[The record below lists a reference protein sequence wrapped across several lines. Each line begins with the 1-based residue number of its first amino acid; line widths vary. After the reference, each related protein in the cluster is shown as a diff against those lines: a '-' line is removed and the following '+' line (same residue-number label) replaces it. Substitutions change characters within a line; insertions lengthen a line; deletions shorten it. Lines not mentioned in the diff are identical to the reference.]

1 MPTVNDFIS
10 AIATGNLAS
19 ANSMFGDLMQDRL
32 SAALDDKKIEL
43 AQGMIGIDQ
52 SSDEEDE
59 YVDTVEDHE
68 HDEVS
73 GVSGSD

>member
-52 SSDEEDE
+52 SSNEEDE
-59 YVDTVEDHE
+59 YEDTVEDHE

>member
-10 AIATGNLAS
+10 AIATGNLVN
-19 ANSMFGDLMQDRL
+19 ANSMFGELMQDRL

-43 AQGMIGIDQ
+43 AQGMIGIEQ
-52 SSDEEDE
+52 SSNDEEDN
-59 YVDTVEDHE
+59 DTVEDNE
-68 HDEVS
+68 HAEVS